1 MQAKSIIILLIFSI
15 VSIAWF
21 NPKADKIKTGNR
33 LYKEGKYDEAMEHY
47 TDVLID
53 LPQSPYVHYN
63 VGASAYKKGDYEN
76 AVEAYT
82 KCVSTENPALEEKS
96 YYSIGNCTYKQGER
110 KESTDV
116 TEAIKLYREALDAYK
131 RAIDLNSKNMDA
143 KFNYEVVQRKIK
155 ELQDQQRQK
164 NQQQNQDT
172 DQQNDEKQEQQEGNS
187 QRDDSQEADSQ
198 EEQQQE
204 SQQGAQD
211 QKDIEQ
217 KSSAQVSE
225 EKEEMTKAEAL
236 RLLDALKD
244 EEQHQLILQQKRDTS
259 FPEDFKDW

>member
-21 NPKADKIKTGNR
+21 NPKTDKIKTGNR

-82 KCVSTENPALEEKS
+82 KCVSTDNLAIEEKG
-96 YYSIGNCTYKQGER
+96 YYSIGNCKYKQGER

-155 ELQDQQRQK
+155 EFQDQQ
-164 NQQQNQDT
+164 QQQNQ
-172 DQQNDEKQEQQEGNS
+172 QQDSSQQDPGKQEQQEENS

-204 SQQGAQD
+204 SQQGAQE
-211 QKDIEQ
+211 QKDVE
-217 KSSAQVSE
+217 KKASAQAAD

-244 EEQHQLILQQKRDTS
+244 EEQHQLILQHKRDTS